1 MSFNF
6 KALGGLLTFRFINEV
21 EYLDLDDLQD
31 IVNDLEKEYSVINKD
46 RKELRG
52 EINKIREVID
62 KKNPEEKREK
72 IKNKQKSA
80 RDILGDESIPYEV
93 RMKYIIDAYRK
104 DQVKWGKLYVYA
116 KHLEEEVIRLK
127 NILIINGYA
136 DPGVIDDVKPAQVI
150 TELREENKELK
161 QKLNIMQQAVNDP
174 DGIIKLL
181 EERITKTYPKRVH
194 KMGVYKKV
202 IKSQEVYIEELQKLL
217 DDNGITYQ
225 PKVPINEL
233 EAKGADNI
241 DENAVRD

>member
-1 MSFNF
+1 MSVNF
-6 KALGGLLTFRFINEV
+6 KALGGLLTFRYINEV
-21 EYLDLDDLQD
+21 EDLDLDDLQD

-52 EINKIREVID
+52 EINKVKEVID
-62 KKNPEEKREK
+62 KKNPAEKREK

-80 RDILGDESIPYEV
+80 KDILGDESIPYEV

>member
-21 EYLDLDDLQD
+21 EDLDLDDLQD

-52 EINKIREVID
+52 EINKVKEVID

-80 RDILGDESIPYEV
+80 KDILGDESIPYEV

-194 KMGVYKKV
+194 KRGVYKKV

>member
-6 KALGGLLTFRFINEV
+6 KALGGLLAFRFINEV

-136 DPGVIDDVKPAQVI
+136 DPGVVDDVKPAQVI

>member
-1 MSFNF
+1 MSVNF

-21 EYLDLDDLQD
+21 EDLDSDDLQE
-31 IVNDLEKEYSVINKD
+31 IVNDLEEEYSVINKD

-62 KKNPEEKREK
+62 KKNPEERKEK
-72 IKNKQKSA
+72 IKNEQKTA
-80 RDILGDESIPYEV
+80 KDILGDESIPYEV

-104 DQVKWGKLYVYA
+104 DQVKWGKLYEYA
-116 KHLEEEVIRLK
+116 KHLEKEVIRLK

-181 EERITKTYPKRVH
+181 QERITKTYPKRVH

>member
-21 EYLDLDDLQD
+21 EDLDLDDLQD

-52 EINKIREVID
+52 EINKVKEVID
-62 KKNPEEKREK
+62 KKNLAEKREK

>member
-1 MSFNF
+1 MSVNF
-6 KALGGLLTFRFINEV
+6 KALGGLLTFRYINEV
-21 EYLDLDDLQD
+21 EDLDLDDLQD
-31 IVNDLEKEYSVINKD
+31 IVNDLEEEYSVINKD

-80 RDILGDESIPYEV
+80 KDILGDEDIPYEV

-104 DQVKWGKLYVYA
+104 DQKKWGKLYEYA
-116 KHLEEEVIRLK
+116 KHLEKEVIRLK

-161 QKLNIMQQAVNDP
+161 QKLNIMQQAVSDP

-194 KMGVYKKV
+194 KMGAYKKV
-202 IKSQEVYIEELQKLL
+202 IKSQEIYIKDLQELL
-217 DDNGITYQ
+217 DANGIKYNDKT
-225 PKVPINEL
+225 PINDI
-233 EAKGADNI
+233 EANGADAI